1 MNVKNELQNIV
12 SGDATVKF
20 GVNIQVIIE
29 YLEEKRKQFQE
40 WKKQSSSKNKKQ
52 SSQSEH

>member
-1 MNVKNELQNIV
+1 MNVKNELQKIV

-20 GVNIQVIIE
+20 GVDIQVIIE